1 MLRSF
6 SHTPF
11 YLFAE
16 FSLPRCGVKS
26 NEFLLL
32 YFISWCFM
40 LFYVVFI
47 TICMENPNYAIFVD
61 ESLSTNIQHSLTMG
75 SSLDILELLTIPP
88 VNIFCRNDPLSF
100 SANPKNSPAG
110 SPVGLRYCLLL
121 FLSLY
126 GVIQILQALVPS
138 FHQIRNGDSVHYLV
152 HCIIQFLPYLQSLTG
167 ITSFADISAFLQ
179 TCHRSQ

>member
-1 MLRSF
+1 MSF
-6 SHTPF
+6 VIIFHFVVF
-11 YLFAE
+11 YAVLC
-16 FSLPRCGVKS
+16 S
-26 NEFLLL
+26 
-32 YFISWCFM
+32 
-40 LFYVVFI
+40 FI
-47 TICMENPNYAIFVD
+47 TICMKNPNYAIFVD
-61 ESLSTNIQHSLTMG
+61 ESLSTDIRHSLTMG
-75 SSLDILELLTIPP
+75 SSLDILELLTIHSP

-100 SANPKNSPAG
+100 FANPKNSPAG

-167 ITSFADISAFLQ
+167 ITSFADVSAFLQ
-179 TCHRSQ
+179 TCHWGQ

>member
-1 MLRSF
+1 
-6 SHTPF
+6 
-11 YLFAE
+11 
-16 FSLPRCGVKS
+16 
-26 NEFLLL
+26 
-32 YFISWCFM
+32 M

-75 SSLDILELLTIPP
+75 SSLDILELLTIHSPQLT
-88 VNIFCRNDPLSF
+88 FFAGMTPLSF